1 MGNQGRE
8 TDESKSSN
16 LNPEQIDSSNDSNET
31 KEPNSHSRE
40 CQNTQVPMDFADVV
54 FSTMSKQSVEIENS
68 TVDDETTTKLHSKK
82 DMETLSHEKDTSQL
96 HNGGEKKTSN
106 LDLDSKELVP
116 TVINDEKKTSISFE
130 STGMDPNHVSVSV
143 DFSEENVVVVDVPQL
158 SSEDLNDAIENN
170 DEPIETTMPQTS
182 SNNSHDLPQ
191 NDISHRPAE
200 PVDTV
205 ARCRPKSVEFS
216 AEPDQV
222 HISPTLLSTNQY
234 TNPPARESPCYTTD
248 HETSTCVESSEEE
261 SSDASEALQR
271 RCRGRRRSAFSSSES
286 EEESE
291 EEISSRA
298 AASRSTSDNTNT
310 QNNQQKNE
318 NSIDNSKTKNQ
329 ESNDSKNNDDINNKQ
344 QDQEIDS
351 QIKVKKTSKPETKK
365 IEESTTEKKPE
376 AKLALKKFSGSA
388 IKALEAQRRNQEL
401 QKNLMSNKKQTL
413 PGLPEVLAKKE
424 EKKTKK
430 SMFPWRKNEEKQDT
444 KK

>member
-1 MGNQGRE
+1 MGE
-8 TDESKSSN
+8 
-16 LNPEQIDSSNDSNET
+16 
-31 KEPNSHSRE
+31 
-40 CQNTQVPMDFADVV
+40 
-54 FSTMSKQSVEIENS
+54 
-68 TVDDETTTKLHSKK
+68 
-82 DMETLSHEKDTSQL
+82 
-96 HNGGEKKTSN
+96 
-106 LDLDSKELVP
+106 
-116 TVINDEKKTSISFE
+116 INDEKKTSISAE

-143 DFSEENVVVVDVPQL
+143 DFSEENVVCVDVPQL

-170 DEPIETTMPQTS
+170 DGPMTETTMPQTS
-182 SNNSHDLPQ
+182 NNNCDDLSQ
-191 NDISHRPAE
+191 NDFIHRPTE
-200 PVDTV
+200 PVDIV

-222 HISPTLLSTNQY
+222 HSSPNLLSTNQY

-271 RCRGRRRSAFSSSES
+271 RCRGRLRSAFSSSES

-401 QKNLMSNKKQTL
+401 QKNLMSNKKQT
-413 PGLPEVLAKKE
+413 
-424 EKKTKK
+424 
-430 SMFPWRKNEEKQDT
+430 
-444 KK
+444 